1 MRKLA
6 AIAAL
11 LALVLPVFSTL
22 AGTISAADLRA
33 CCKTNYCPLHHNS
46 RNNSQ
51 KDRPDCPGKNMPG
64 PGSSAMRACD
74 SAPNAIVGAP
84 FFVLV
89 TPIVL
94 RALATNEAAYVLP
107 SHSAASFVAIP
118 RTPPPRTVQS

>member
-11 LALVLPVFSTL
+11 LALVQPVFSSL
-22 AGTISAADLRA
+22 AGTIFAADLPV
-33 CCKTNYCPLHHNS
+33 CCNTDYCPLHHNS
-46 RNNSQ
+46 KSNSQ

-64 PGSSAMRACD
+64 QNSSAIRACD

-94 RALATNEAAYVLP
+94 RAPATNEAAYVLP

-118 RTPPPRTVQS
+118 LTPPPRIVQN